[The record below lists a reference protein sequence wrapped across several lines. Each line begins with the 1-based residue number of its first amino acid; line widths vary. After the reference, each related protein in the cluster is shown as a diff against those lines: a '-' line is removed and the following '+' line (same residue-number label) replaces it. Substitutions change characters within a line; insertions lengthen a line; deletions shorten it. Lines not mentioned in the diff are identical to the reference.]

1 MTAQSQQDRNGG
13 SATTIAAIERAAD
26 VLLFMAEW
34 DGPTV
39 GVTEIASG
47 LDMSKAVVH
56 RILSSLRDRG
66 FVEVDTEARRY
77 RLGPSAL
84 TVGAA
89 YLDKI
94 DIRDLAI
101 EPMRRLVQATGETA
115 TLSIRDGWSRV
126 YIDQMAPDREVKM
139 LVRLGV
145 PFPLHAGGSS
155 KAFLAF
161 LPEEEVDRYL
171 AQPSLVGLTSITV
184 TEPSELRK
192 EIATIR
198 RRGYAVSLGERQAG
212 AASVAAPVLD
222 RRGNP
227 LAVVSVSGPVERFKP
242 NMKAAAEHLLQE
254 TRELSRLM
262 GWRPSM

>member
-1 MTAQSQQDRNGG
+1 MTTQAQQDRNGG

-34 DGPTV
+34 EGSTV

-66 FVEVDTEARRY
+66 FVEVDLEARRY

-84 TVGAA
+84 TIGAA

-94 DIRDLAI
+94 DIRELAI
-101 EPMRRLVQATGETA
+101 EPMRRLVQVTGETA

-126 YIDQMAPDREVKM
+126 YIDQMTPDREVKM
-139 LVRLGV
+139 SVRLGI

-161 LPEEEVDRYL
+161 LPDDEIDRYL
-171 AQPSLVGLTSITV
+171 SQPSLVGLTSITV
-184 TEPSELRK
+184 TEPAALRPQISEIRK
-192 EIATIR
+192 
-198 RRGYAVSLGERQAG
+198 RGYATSLGERQAG

-227 LAVVSVSGPVERFKP
+227 VAVLSVSGPVERFKA
-242 NMKAAAEHLLQE
+242 NMGSAAEHLLEE
-254 TRELSRLM
+254 TRDLSRLM
-262 GWRPSM
+262 GWRASM